1 MAPPI
6 PWARPC
12 ARRGALTGPRDVALQ
27 LEHPPQVHVH
37 LPGHRHG
44 RARHCGKGH
53 RRRARPPAALR
64 AQSAVGQACARAPM
78 RPANRVLLRWRS
90 ATELGMSNG
99 PQEHHQRAG
108 SPGQIQS
115 GRLCHRLRRL
125 PLRLR
130 RPRSRA
136 AAESARVLIV
146 SYTTV
151 GRPSVAYEFSASRA
165 APALSSPEP
174 GFVICSP
181 AGRWPAPRAATGC
194 LRRSVEKVLVDAPG
208 QRPAARP
215 RKSQTGLALFLLKV
229 LLTTATVPTVP
240 ARSGTGRRLPGNAD
254 AGAAQPSG
262 APACAARAWGVEPA
276 VVAGRCGLP

>member
-1 MAPPI
+1 M
-6 PWARPC
+6 RQ
-12 ARRGALTGPRDVALQ
+12 GP
-27 LEHPPQVHVH
+27 
-37 LPGHRHG
+37 
-44 RARHCGKGH
+44 

-240 ARSGTGRRLPGNAD
+240 ARSGLNRPSTPRQRGRRGGTALG
-254 AGAAQPSG
+254 GSRLRR
-262 APACAARAWGVEPA
+262 ARVGRR
-276 VVAGRCGLP
+276 AGRSGGALRAAMTDNTRRGHQQGSGSSHAPGRPHGGPPIEPPY